1 MQKVNRFSFADA
13 PPFGEA
19 TMMIANDTLGMTD
32 FFRCLY
38 DSFADEAVI
47 WFAYRDDN
55 HNFENPVKLQL
66 DNWKDDED
74 ATNNSL
80 KEIVTLR
87 ILPAHFTLG

>member
-19 TMMIANDTLGMTD
+19 TMMIANDTLGMTE
-32 FFRCLY
+32 FIRCFC
-38 DSFADEAVI
+38 DNFADEAVI
-47 WFAYRDDN
+47 WFAYCDDN
-55 HNFENPVKLQL
+55 HNFKNPVKLQL

-80 KEIVTLR
+80 KEVVTRR
-87 ILPAHFTLG
+87 ILPTHFTLG